1 MDIPKNIK
9 ERYEKLKAEIEEH
22 NYRYYVLADPII
34 SDQEYDKL
42 FKELVELEKK
52 YPELK
57 TPDSPTQR
65 IGGIVV
71 EGFNKVNHSIP
82 MLSLDNTYNEEEILD
97 FHKRV
102 LKNLNL
108 THVEYFCE
116 LKIDGVSVALRYTD
130 GVLTQAITR
139 GDGTTGEDITQN
151 VKTIPSIPLRLR
163 KNLSIEVRG
172 EIYMPK
178 KEFVRINSEREEK
191 GLPVFA
197 NPRNATAGTL
207 KLLDSKEVAKRKLS
221 SFMYYVIFPQNYN
234 LETQEEAINFLK
246 EVGFRINPNYKK
258 VEDIGQVIEFW
269 KEWNRRRKELEYEVD
284 GIVVKVNSF
293 ELQRVLGETA
303 RSPRWAI
310 AFKFEAEQKET
321 KLKAI
326 KLQVGST
333 GIITPVA
340 EFDPIQLEGTTVK
353 RASLHNFD
361 YIKERDIR
369 EGDYVLIEKA
379 GGIIPQ
385 VIGPVKEKRTG
396 EEKIIQ
402 PPEKCPVCG
411 GKVGKIKSSE
421 VAIRCLNPSCP
432 EKLLRTLENFV
443 SRDAMNIQGLGP
455 KLLKR
460 MVDAGLVKDVADL
473 YYLNDQKIRS
483 LGEGI
488 GDKTV
493 ENILTQIEQS
503 KNREL
508 YRLINA
514 LGIPNVGL
522 KTAKD
527 LANHFKNL
535 DSLIDAKFDELVE
548 IEGIGEDI
556 ANAIIKFFSQEEVKK
571 IVKKLKD
578 AGVNMGKKEEEK
590 SEGPLK
596 GLVICQTGALSKM
609 TRQEFAEYVES
620 KGGTFSENVTKKTNI
635 LVVGENPGSKLDKA
649 QSYGITIMSEED
661 FFDEYGES

>member
-71 EGFNKVNHSIP
+71 EGFNKVNHLIP

-102 LKNLNL
+102 LKNLSLN
-108 THVEYFCE
+108 HVEYFCE

-163 KNLSIEVRG
+163 ENLTIEVRG

-207 KLLDSKEVAKRKLS
+207 KLLDSTEVAKRKLS
-221 SFMYYVIFPQNYN
+221 SFLYYVIFPQNYN

-246 EVGFRINPNYKK
+246 EVGFRINPNYKNAQ
-258 VEDIGQVIEFW
+258 DIGQVIEFW

-293 ELQRVLGETA
+293 ELQRLLGETA

-340 EFDPIQLEGTTVK
+340 EFDPIQLEGTIVK

-361 YIKERDIR
+361 YLKERDIR

-396 EEKIIQ
+396 EEKIIR

-443 SRDAMNIQGLGP
+443 SRNAMNIQGLGP
-455 KLLKR
+455 KILKR
-460 MVDAGLVKDVADL
+460 MVDAGLLKDIADL
-473 YYLNDQKIRS
+473 YYLNEQKIRS

-508 YRLINA
+508 DRLINA
-514 LGIPNVGL
+514 LGIPNVGS

-590 SEGPLK
+590 LEGPLK

-649 QSYGITIMSEED
+649 QSYGITIMSEEE
-661 FFDEYGES
+661 FFDKYGES